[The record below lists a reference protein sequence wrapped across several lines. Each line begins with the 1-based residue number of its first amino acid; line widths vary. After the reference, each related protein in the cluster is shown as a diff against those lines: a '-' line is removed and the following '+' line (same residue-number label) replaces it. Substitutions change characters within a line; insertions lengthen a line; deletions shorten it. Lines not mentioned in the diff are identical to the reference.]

1 MFGVAKEGLLLK
13 KEAKTFRAFDARW
26 GTATLQGEKVFWFFF
41 SKKNYLLNR
50 QPDDQR

>member
-1 MFGVAKEGLLLK
+1 MSNRRKRIFLKED
-13 KEAKTFRAFDARW
+13 AKTFFAFGARG
-26 GTATLQGEKVFWFFF
+26 GTATPQGEKVFWFFF

>member
-1 MFGVAKEGLLLK
+1 MSNRRKRIFLKED
-13 KEAKTFRAFDARW
+13 AKTSFAFGARW
-26 GTATLQGEKVFWFFF
+26 GTATSQGEKVSWFFF